1 MRLTLT
7 ASTLDLSITSADSW
21 RIYGDTRSGVVNHRG
36 FGRKNEGVVE
46 RIKTPVQKSLEISK
60 SI

>member
-7 ASTLDLSITSADSW
+7 ASTLYLSITSADSW
-21 RIYGDTRSGVVNHRG
+21 RIYGDIRSGVVNHRG
-36 FGRKNEGVVE
+36 FGRKSGGVAE
-46 RIKTPVQKSLEISK
+46 RIKTPVQKAFEIGE